1 MSVSDPYSRLRKF
14 CLALPEATEKPF
26 GGHDNPAFRV
36 RDKIFAMT
44 MEGDGRI
51 SVTFK
56 AAPGAQ
62 EFFVQQDPQS
72 FFRPPYSGASGWLG
86 VRLDVEVDWGLLET
100 LILDSYRMIAPKR
113 LAALLDTP
121 TT

>member
-1 MSVSDPYSRLRKF
+1 MAGSDPYARLREI

-26 GGHDNPAFRV
+26 GGHTTPAFRV
-36 RDKIFAMT
+36 RDKIFAGT

-62 EFFVQQDPQS
+62 EFFVQQDPER
-72 FFRPPYSGASGWLG
+72 FFRPPYSGPSGWLG
-86 VRLDVEVDWGLLET
+86 ARLDVEVDWNLLET
-100 LILDSYRMIAPKR
+100 LLLDSYRMIAPKR
-113 LAALLDTP
+113 LAAILDRS
-121 TT
+121 